1 MKTFHCTSG
10 LRTVGRF
17 ALATLC
23 IGLLTGSIST
33 ASASLIAYYPLN
45 GNLSDFSG
53 HGNTGTAGPDLTF
66 VHGGPGIVST
76 GSDRNQF
83 FTAPVNI
90 NALPQVTF
98 GGWFDTTA
106 TDAVR
111 GLIANDTG
119 GFGRGIDIDNRNG
132 VNGYAA
138 FNGAG
143 LFGQPGGVTP
153 SGGSTFD
160 FIAVTY
166 NSATNTQ
173 TLDVNGNFFTSTGT
187 SPPAGQNVLTI
198 GENPTYDNPFGGIIK
213 DVFIYNTALTPA
225 QLNALQAN
233 GVPEP
238 ASCVLL
244 VMAAAGLLVV
254 GRRRRKA

>member
-1 MKTFHCTSG
+1 MKTLHSTSG

-23 IGLLTGSIST
+23 LGLAGSISP
-33 ASASLIAYYPLN
+33 ASASLIAYYPLS
-45 GNLSDFSG
+45 GNLNDISG
-53 HGNTGTAGPDLTF
+53 NGNTGTAGPDLTF
-66 VHGGPGIVST
+66 APGGGIVST
-76 GSDRNQF
+76 GADRNQF

-90 NALPQVTF
+90 NLLPQVTF

-106 TDAVR
+106 TNAVR

-198 GENPTYDNPFGGIIK
+198 GENPTFDNAFGGIIK

-238 ASCVLL
+238 ASCVLFA
-244 VMAAAGLLVV
+244 MAAAGLLVAV
-254 GRRRRKA
+254 RRRGKA